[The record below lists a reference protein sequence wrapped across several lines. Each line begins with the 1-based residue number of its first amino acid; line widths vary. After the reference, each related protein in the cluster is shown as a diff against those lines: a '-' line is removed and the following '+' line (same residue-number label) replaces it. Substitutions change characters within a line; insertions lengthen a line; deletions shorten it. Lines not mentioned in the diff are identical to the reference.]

1 MSRSL
6 GAVLREKMSMRR
18 GMLVPG
24 AANALSARV
33 IEDLGFE
40 AVYLSGAG
48 IANMFLGVPDI
59 GILSLPEL
67 IQHTAATRDAVSL
80 PLIVDADTG
89 FGNAINVGH
98 TVRTLERAGANAIQ
112 LEDQLMPKRCGHY
125 NGKAVVSMEEM
136 MGKVRAA
143 VDARTTADLL
153 ILART
158 DVLALEGIEAA
169 IERAQRYVEAGAD
182 AIFIEAPQSLEEL
195 RTIAMRVE
203 VPQIAN
209 MVIGGKTPI
218 VSADELNKMGF
229 GMVLYANAALQGAL
243 LGMQKALCSLK
254 VHGLLTEEDG
264 TVVTFKERQRL
275 VQKGRFDDLETCYSS
290 VVPTHKVRGT
300 H

>member
-6 GAVLREKMSMRR
+6 GAVLREKISMRR

-67 IQHTAATRDAVSL
+67 AQHTGATRDAVSL

-112 LEDQLMPKRCGHY
+112 LEDQVTPKRCGHF
-125 NGKAVVSMEEM
+125 NGKAVLSTEEM
-136 MGKVRAA
+136 MGKVKAA
-143 VDARTTADLL
+143 VDARSTADLL
-153 ILART
+153 IIART
-158 DVLALEGIEAA
+158 DVLALEGIEVA

-182 AIFIEAPQSLEEL
+182 ITFIEAPQSIDQL
-195 RTIAMRVE
+195 RAIARRVK
-203 VPQIAN
+203 VPQVAN
-209 MVIGGKTPI
+209 MVIGGKTPV
-218 VSADELNKMGF
+218 VSADELSKMGF
-229 GMVLYANAALQGAL
+229 GLVLYANAALQGAL
-243 LGMQKALCSLK
+243 LGMQKALSSLK

-275 VQKGRFDDLETCYSS
+275 VQRDRFEDLEARYADSLDR
-290 VVPTHKVRGT
+290 KR
-300 H
+300 

>member
-6 GAVLREKMSMRR
+6 GAVLREKISMRR

-67 IQHTAATRDAVSL
+67 AQHTAATRDAVSL
-80 PLIVDADTG
+80 SLIVDADTG

-112 LEDQLMPKRCGHY
+112 LEDQVTPKRCGHF
-125 NGKAVVSMEEM
+125 NGKAVVSTEEM
-136 MGKVRAA
+136 IGKIKAA

-169 IERAQRYVEAGAD
+169 IERARRYVEAGAD
-182 AIFIEAPQSLEEL
+182 ITFIEAPQSIDQL
-195 RTIAMRVE
+195 RAIARRVE
-203 VPQIAN
+203 VPQVAN
-209 MVIGGKTPI
+209 MVVGGKTP
-218 VSADELNKMGF
+218 VLSSDELSKMGF
-229 GMVLYANAALQGAL
+229 GLVLYANAALQGAL
-243 LGMQKALCSLK
+243 LGMQKALSRLK
-254 VHGLLTEEDG
+254 VNGLLTEEDG
-264 TVVTFKERQRL
+264 TIVTFKERQRL
-275 VQKGRFDDLETCYSS
+275 VQRDRFEDLEARYADFLDR
-290 VVPTHKVRGT
+290 KR
-300 H
+300 